1 MNDKE
6 QIIDNISTFYKVF
19 SGSKS
24 STRDWD
30 KLKDLFYENA
40 TLCSYKQIDNQSHSK
55 ILSVDEY
62 ISRLKGFLESNDFY
76 EHSVDN
82 KVIICGNICS
92 VLNEYE
98 AFKDPGKSVLIK
110 KGTNLINLLKDGT
123 NWKIV
128 NMIWEDK

>member
-6 QIIDNISTFYKVF
+6 QIIDNINTFYKVF

-24 STRDWD
+24 SIREWD

-62 ISRLKGFLESNDFY
+62 ISRLMGFLEYNDFY
-76 EHSVDN
+76 EYSTKN
-82 KVIICGNICS
+82 EVIIKGNVCS

-98 AFKDPGKSVLIK
+98 AFKDPSRSVLIK
-110 KGTNLINLLKDGT
+110 KGTNLITMLKDG
-123 NWKIV
+123 NYWKIV
-128 NMIWEDK
+128 NMLWEDK